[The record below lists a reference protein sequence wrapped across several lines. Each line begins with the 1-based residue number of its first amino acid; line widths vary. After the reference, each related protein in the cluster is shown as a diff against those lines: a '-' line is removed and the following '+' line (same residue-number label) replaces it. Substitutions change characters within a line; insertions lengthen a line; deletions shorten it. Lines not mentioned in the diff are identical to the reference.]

1 MKRHEF
7 DGLSFISGLIITS
20 IGLVF
25 LLLAEIGDIVNLFS
39 DVGSWFWPLVFIA
52 AGIAVLAP
60 AIIRRDD
67 DGEEE
72 PGS

>member
-7 DGLSFISGLIITS
+7 DTLSFIAGLVITS

-25 LLLAEIGDIVNLFS
+25 LLLADVGDIVSLFS

-60 AIIRRDD
+60 AITRRSDTG
-67 DGEEE
+67 DGE
-72 PGS
+72 PDR

>member
-7 DGLSFISGLIITS
+7 DSLSFISGLVITS

-25 LLLAEIGDIVNLFS
+25 LLLAEVGDIVNLFS
-39 DVGSWFWPLVFIA
+39 EVGSWFWPLVFIA

-60 AIIRRDD
+60 AIARRNDPG
-67 DGEEE
+67 DGE
-72 PGS
+72 PGR

>member
-7 DGLSFISGLIITS
+7 DGLSFISGLVVTS

-25 LLLAEIGDIVNLFS
+25 LLLPEVGDIVNLFS

-60 AIIRRDD
+60 AITRRDD
-67 DGEEE
+67 TRDGES
-72 PGS
+72 G

>member
-7 DGLSFISGLIITS
+7 DSFSFISGLVITS

-25 LLLAEIGDIVNLFS
+25 LLLPEVGDIVNLFS
-39 DVGSWFWPLVFIA
+39 HVGSWFWPLVFIA

-60 AIIRRDD
+60 AITRRDD
-67 DGEEE
+67 SREEK

>member
-1 MKRHEF
+1 MKRHDF
-7 DGLSFISGLIITS
+7 DGLSFISGLIITT

-25 LLLAEIGDIVNLFS
+25 LLLAEVGDIVNLFS
-39 DVGSWFWPLVFIA
+39 EVGSWFWPLVFIA

-60 AIIRRDD
+60 AIARRDD
-67 DGEEE
+67 NGEEE